1 MEQEELN
8 RIVAENMAKYR
19 KAADLTQLELAERLN
34 YSDKSVSKWEQG
46 NGMPDVFVLYRLAE
60 IYGVTVNDFL
70 CRHEEAIPPVPDR
83 RKGFFTRGMIMAM
96 SVGLSWLAAVV
107 VFVFIMLL
115 VPDFAWPWLPF
126 IYALPV
132 TFIVILVLGCVW
144 KFYIVRAVAAS
155 ALIWTLLLTI
165 YLTIFAA
172 MPDASNLWMLFLIGI
187 PVQLLVALW
196 FLFRRKSRGKKG
208 RQRS

>member
-19 KAADLTQLELAERLN
+19 KAANLTQLELAERLN

-46 NGMPDVFVLYRLAE
+46 NGMPDVFVLYKLAE

-70 CRHEEAIPPVPDR
+70 CRHEAEVIAVPDKR
-83 RKGFFTRGMIMAM
+83 RGFFSRGMIMAM
-96 SVGLSWLAAVV
+96 SVGLTWLIAVV
-107 VFVFIMLL
+107 AFVFIMLL
-115 VPDFAWPWLPF
+115 APGFARPWLPF

-132 TFIVILVLGCVW
+132 TFIVLLVLSSVW
-144 KFYIVRAVAAS
+144 KFYVLRGIAAS

-165 YLTIFAA
+165 YLTVFAVVPSA
-172 MPDASNLWMLFLIGI
+172 PNLYMLFFIAI
-187 PVQLLVALW
+187 PLQLLIVLW
-196 FLFRRKSRGKKG
+196 FLFRRRRRKKE
-208 RQRS
+208 R